1 MTNAGNRAKTR
12 QMRGGLVMLAALAA
26 FASCERVEEPAPRP
40 VPHVSA
46 PHQQTSAA
54 ATGKTSRPAATSS
67 AANAATR
74 RPASV
79 AWCQP
84 PTRPP
89 LKARKAAH
97 CPEDPAGNY
106 DLPHGSVRF
115 VDAPNAP
122 KIDVE
127 VAAAEDHRER
137 GLMYRT
143 SMSDKKGML
152 FSWPYQS
159 VRTFWMRNTCI
170 PLDMLF
176 IARDGTIAGIL
187 EQVPTLN
194 DEPRTVPC
202 PASYVLEV
210 NAGWTRAHGVKAG
223 QKVVIDS

>member
-1 MTNAGNRAKTR
+1 
-12 QMRGGLVMLAALAA
+12 MRGALSMVAALAA

-40 VPHVSA
+40 VPHSSA
-46 PHQQTSAA
+46 PHQQTLAGP
-54 ATGKTSRPAATSS
+54 TGKTPGVEASTSS
-67 AANAATR
+67 AGAASAAPVERCVVKTSDT
-74 RPASV
+74 PAPR
-79 AWCQP
+79 AH
-84 PTRPP
+84 
-89 LKARKAAH
+89 KATS
-97 CPEDPAGNY
+97 CPKDPAGDY

-115 VDAPNAP
+115 VDAPKAP

-143 SMSDKKGML
+143 NMSDKRGML

-176 IARDGTIAGIL
+176 IAHDGTIAGIL

-194 DEPRTVPC
+194 DEPRTIPC